1 MNNFLVTAFV
11 EGGSHITENVS
22 AINEYEA
29 ARICKHAIMFV
40 KPDANVAIL
49 SVNKLEVDTDN
60 E

>member
-1 MNNFLVTAFV
+1 MTAFV